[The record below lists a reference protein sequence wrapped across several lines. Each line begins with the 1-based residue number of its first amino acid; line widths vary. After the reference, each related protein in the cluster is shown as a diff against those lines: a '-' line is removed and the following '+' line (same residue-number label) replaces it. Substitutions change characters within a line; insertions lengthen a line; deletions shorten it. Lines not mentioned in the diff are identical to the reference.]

1 MLAVLGALK
10 ARPGL
15 FHLGLADTSISR
27 APDVQ
32 AALLDVFA
40 STPMCCEYDLM
51 GNMLGDQFCYEILKL
66 ARVHTHLIDVRVCA
80 TSAVDPLLYKQLLD
94 QCGANKK
101 EWIKAQKALKKKG
114 GKKGGKGGKGGK
126 KKK

>member
-1 MLAVLGALK
+1 MLAVLGAVK

-32 AALLDVFA
+32 AAQLDVFA

-51 GNMLGDQFCYEILKL
+51 GNMLGDQFCYELLKL
-66 ARVHTHLIDVRVCA
+66 ARVHTHRIDVRVCA
-80 TSAVDPLLYKQLLD
+80 TSAVDPLLY
-94 QCGANKK
+94 
-101 EWIKAQKALKKKG
+101 
-114 GKKGGKGGKGGK
+114 
-126 KKK
+126 

>member
-1 MLAVLGALK
+1 MLGAVK

-32 AALLDVFA
+32 AAQLDVFA

-51 GNMLGDQFCYEILKL
+51 GNMLGDQFCYEIYSSSH
-66 ARVHTHLIDVRVCA
+66 ACA
-80 TSAVDPLLYKQLLD
+80 PT
-94 QCGANKK
+94 
-101 EWIKAQKALKKKG
+101 
-114 GKKGGKGGKGGK
+114 
-126 KKK
+126 